1 MLPLGAE
8 VMCLNITLYL
18 SKDTWEKSNDFDHI
32 KLRSNKEAGKWR
44 DGEVGSGGGERGG
57 GGSKKAQSL
66 GKHS

>member
-1 MLPLGAE
+1 
-8 VMCLNITLYL
+8 MCLNITLYL

-32 KLRSNKEAGKWR
+32 KLRSNKEMGKWQ
-44 DGEVGSGGGERGG
+44 DGEVGGEWSGERG